1 MTNRMM
7 CLSAAFALVAA
18 PATGTAVLAAQE
30 PTRLAFGYQCDNKFA
45 LRNEGTRAVEVEY
58 GVVGASEKGKVHLDP
73 NQGVSLEPASTG
85 DFEIR
90 VDGKTVATA
99 RNGHI
104 ACATQPA
111 PPAQTAPTV
120 VVRPLNETQYVT
132 VVEPYDP
139 YYYSGYP
146 MYYGLPYRYATPR
159 VGVYLG
165 FGGGWY
171 GGRTYGGRPYGG
183 RVYGG
188 RVYGGRVTGGHRRG
202 R

>member
-7 CLSAAFALVAA
+7 SLSAAFALIAA

-45 LRNEGTRAVEVEY
+45 LRNEGTRPVEVEY

-73 NQGVSLEPASTG
+73 NQGVSLEPASAG

-99 RNGHI
+99 KNGHT
-104 ACATQPA
+104 ACQPEA
-111 PPAQTAPTV
+111 VQSQTV
-120 VVRPLNETQYVT
+120 IVRPLNDREYVT

-139 YYYSGYP
+139 YYYGGYP
-146 MYYGLPYRYATPR
+146 VYYGPPVRYVAPR

-165 FGGGWY
+165 IGGGWY
-171 GGRTYGGRPYGG
+171 GGRGLGGRGFGG

-188 RVYGGRVTGGHRRG
+188 GHRRRG